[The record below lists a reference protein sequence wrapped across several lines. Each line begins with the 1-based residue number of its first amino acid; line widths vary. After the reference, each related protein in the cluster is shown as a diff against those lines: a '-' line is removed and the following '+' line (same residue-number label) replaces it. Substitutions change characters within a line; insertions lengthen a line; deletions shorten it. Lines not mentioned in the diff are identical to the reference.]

1 MKNLKKLKMVMLIVV
16 AVIIFG
22 IIVAILFGNKEE
34 KQVSHKDKIKE
45 KIKKEGTE
53 ETDVLPTLID
63 PITKDSCWCGTFQL
77 VWNDMKNKV
86 VKGDVVFTPQVKIAD
101 NLKKETFTEEMLSE
115 DHYYKTYGLKTLE
128 LKKKIEKGIKKKFNQ
143 DSDILDDFDW
153 SEDSLDKNGTRY
165 FFYTMLYRKFEFLN
179 KFDKLDKGT
188 FGKEGKEAEFFGITS
203 DTNEKVGKQIEVLFY
218 NSEDDFAIVL
228 NTKENDEVIFYKNP
242 KGNTFMDI
250 YKNMNKQ
257 ADLYTGSKSF
267 GNEDTF
273 KAPCLQI
280 NLKKNYD
287 EICNKEFRTN
297 NSKIPVAIIVKAMQT
312 VKFSLDEKGGEV
324 KSEAAIEMKDNC
336 VVGVENNLRNFAVD
350 DTFTLFLREEGK
362 DMPYFAMN
370 VDDISIY
377 Q

>member
-63 PITKDSCWCGTFQL
+63 QITKDSCWCGTFQL

-101 NLKKETFTEEMLSE
+101 NLNKETFTEEMLSE

-165 FFYTMLYRKFEFLN
+165 FFYT
-179 KFDKLDKGT
+179 
-188 FGKEGKEAEFFGITS
+188 
-203 DTNEKVGKQIEVLFY
+203 
-218 NSEDDFAIVL
+218 
-228 NTKENDEVIFYKNP
+228 IFI
-242 KGNTFMDI
+242 D
-250 YKNMNKQ
+250 
-257 ADLYTGSKSF
+257 
-267 GNEDTF
+267 
-273 KAPCLQI
+273 
-280 NLKKNYD
+280 
-287 EICNKEFRTN
+287 
-297 NSKIPVAIIVKAMQT
+297 V
-312 VKFSLDEKGGEV
+312 
-324 KSEAAIEMKDNC
+324 
-336 VVGVENNLRNFAVD
+336 
-350 DTFTLFLREEGK
+350 
-362 DMPYFAMN
+362 
-370 VDDISIY
+370 
-377 Q
+377 